1 MDPLPSEPPPPR
13 RTGRLVLLGALVALL
28 AGLAIA
34 FALVLSGRGERT
46 PPPPASE
53 GGLVIEPGQETGKID
68 ATKPLRCFVAGQ
80 FVGDL
85 TLTECA
91 RRNGVA
97 TDALDVGLDASGAL
111 AAAQEAGVNLTPLP
125 PDEFEPPPVD
135 EGGQPIEATPPEVVV
150 TAPASRAPAV
160 RPAAAASGCWRHN
173 RGAWSR
179 LPGDMDLNACVQA
192 LFAGKCERAG
202 AADYGRWGGQT
213 LRLVTGRVEISAD
226 NQTFR
231 TLATQQAGCAIPPVG

>member
-13 RTGRLVLLGALVALL
+13 GSGRILLIGGAIALI

-34 FALVLSGRGERT
+34 FALLMGGRGERT

-53 GGLVIEPGQETGKID
+53 GGLVIEQGEETGKID
-68 ATKPLRCFVAGQ
+68 AAKPLRCFVAGQ

-85 TLTECA
+85 TLSECA

-97 TDALDVGLDASGAL
+97 TDALDVGLDPSGAL
-111 AAAQEAGVNLTPLP
+111 AAAPEAGVNLTPLP
-125 PDEFEPPPVD
+125 PEEAEAPVVEEGPQPP
-135 EGGQPIEATPPEVVV
+135 
-150 TAPASRAPAV
+150 APAPAEAAPP
-160 RPAAAASGCWRHN
+160 RPAAAPAGCWRHN
-173 RGAWSR
+173 RGQWTR
-179 LPGDMDLNACVQA
+179 LPGEMDLNACVQS

-213 LRLVTGRVEISAD
+213 LRLVTGRVEVSSD

-231 TLATQQAGCAIPPVG
+231 TLAAQQPGCVIPPLG